1 MTRTP
6 LRLRLRTRNGKRNG
20 HGRDRDKREASDS
33 ETNST
38 ETRIQGEATMMR
50 GSVKLIVDSIDQ
62 KGKRPK
68 KSSYNTAKSTDRKG
82 KKPTKSSYSKLDPTD
97 QKGKRPIESSSSD
110 PDLIDRK
117 GKRPT
122 KNSNSNPDPIDQNGN
137 EPTKSSYSKP
147 DTISRK
153 EKAPTQSSYSKPDPT
168 DRKGKR
174 PTKSSNSK
182 PEPRHSARVISS
194 KILCNI
200 CMEQRLTTQIFT
212 IKSCNH
218 RFCISCIVHYI
229 TSKLDEN
236 IAAIPCPDPGCKSGS
251 LDPFICQHILPVAT
265 FDKWGHVLCEL
276 SLGQKKFYCPFKDCS
291 ALLVDEGREKVTNSE
306 CPHCNRMFCAECKV
320 PWHGDISCKEF
331 QGLGKHERAQEDL
344 MLRKLAKD
352 KKWQRCPQCKMYVEK
367 IDGCMFMKC
376 RCGYCFCYVCATPMS
391 KETHYCTKCKR

>member
-6 LRLRLRTRNGKRNG
+6 LRSRTRNGTRS
-20 HGRDRDKREASDS
+20 GRDWREASGS
-33 ETNST
+33 EMNST
-38 ETRIQGEATMMR
+38 EATLMR
-50 GSVKLIVDSIDQ
+50 GSDELKVDSIDQ
-62 KGKRPK
+62 KGKQPM
-68 KSSYNTAKSTDRKG
+68 KSSYNTAKPIDRKG
-82 KKPTKSSYSKLDPTD
+82 KEPTKSSYSKLDPTD
-97 QKGKRPIESSSSD
+97 RKGKRQIESSSSD
-110 PDLIDRK
+110 PDPIDRK
-117 GKRPT
+117 GKR
-122 KNSNSNPDPIDQNGN
+122 SDPIDRKGK

-147 DTISRK
+147 DTIGRK
-153 EKAPTQSSYSKPDPT
+153 GKVPTQSSYSKPDPT

-174 PTKSSNSK
+174 PSKSSNSK
-182 PEPRHSARVISS
+182 PEPHHNARVISS
-194 KILCNI
+194 KTLCNI

-218 RFCISCIVHYI
+218 LFCISCMVHYI

-251 LDPFICQHILPVAT
+251 LDPLIYQHILPVAT
-265 FDKWGHVLCEL
+265 FDKWGRVLCEL

-291 ALLVDEGREKVTNSE
+291 ALLVDEGHEKVTNSE

-320 PWHGDISCKEF
+320 PWHGDISCEEF

-352 KKWQRCPQCKMYVEK
+352 KKWQRCPQCRMYVEK

>member
-6 LRLRLRTRNGKRNG
+6 LRPRTRNRERNG
-20 HGRDRDKREASDS
+20 RERREASDS
-33 ETNST
+33 ETNAT
-38 ETRIQGEATMMR
+38 EATMMR
-50 GSVKLIVDSIDQ
+50 GSDKLTVDSIDR
-62 KGKRPK
+62 KGTRPMRSK
-68 KSSYNTAKSTDRKG
+68 LDRKEKEPTKSSYHKLDPTDRKG
-82 KKPTKSSYSKLDPTD
+82 KRL
-97 QKGKRPIESSSSD
+97 IESSNSNPD
-110 PDLIDRK
+110 PIDRK

-122 KNSNSNPDPIDQNGN
+122 KNYSSNPEPINPKGK

-147 DTISRK
+147 DPIGRK
-153 EKAPTQSSYSKPDPT
+153 GKATQSSYSKPDPT
-168 DRKGKR
+168 DRKGKQ

-182 PEPRHSARVISS
+182 QARVISS
-194 KILCNI
+194 GILCNI
-200 CMEQRLTTQIFT
+200 CMEQKQTTQIFT

-218 RFCISCIVHYI
+218 LFCISCMVHYI

-236 IAAIPCPDPGCKSGS
+236 IATITCPDPGCKYGS
-251 LDPFICQHILPVAT
+251 LDPLICQHILPVAT

-291 ALLVDEGREKVTNSE
+291 ALLVDEGHEKVTNSE

-320 PWHGDISCKEF
+320 PWHGDISCEEF

-352 KKWQRCPQCKMYVEK
+352 KKWQRCPQCRMYVEK